1 MADDKKLCKTFLRA
15 AAKKVRTA
23 GLARGARMDAKG
35 QVCMLGAMDY
45 CGVTI
50 DYNERMRIE
59 KHVAKMLPLIN
70 GSYDTYNQT
79 YMHEASSNKS
89 IIAWWSN
96 MKAVDAE
103 EVAEKLELA
112 AESC

>member
-59 KHVAKMLPLIN
+59 KHVAKMLTLIN
-70 GSYDTYNQT
+70 ARLVQRQG
-79 YMHEASSNKS
+79 ERP
-89 IIAWWSN
+89 
-96 MKAVDAE
+96 
-103 EVAEKLELA
+103 ELGGQRGRHGPRA
-112 AESC
+112 LRRLLGIHA